1 MLLRMQCLPKCRVLK
16 SPKKDRGGGYMKI
29 RILGC
34 YGGQLLGF
42 HLTSFL
48 VNDTILLDAGSP
60 TEILTLEEQSKIQH
74 IFLSHTH
81 LDHIKD
87 IAFLAD
93 NRSLKRWSG
102 DADAAPITIHSLQD
116 NLDTL
121 SEHFLNN
128 KVWPDFT
135 KIPTKK
141 DGILKLQSFES
152 ECTVQIGD
160 VHITPIGVNH
170 PVPCTGFLL
179 DQAGVQVLFTSD
191 TGHTDRIW
199 EVANAQPNLRAV
211 IIDCSF
217 PNYCEELAEMSGHL
231 TPKGMAKELKKLNKL
246 GEVAIYLYHMKP
258 ETLTEMATEVEAEN
272 IPHLRMLTQVDEFII
287 EA

>member
-1 MLLRMQCLPKCRVLK
+1 
-16 SPKKDRGGGYMKI
+16 MKI

-60 TEILTLEEQSKIQH
+60 TEALTLEEQNKIEH

-102 DADAAPITIHSLQD
+102 GSGSAITIHSLQD

-121 SEHFLNN
+121 STHFLNN

-135 KIPTKK
+135 AIPTKK
-141 DGILKLQSFES
+141 DGILRMQKFEP
-152 ECTVQIGD
+152 EQTITVDGLK
-160 VHITPIGVNH
+160 ITPIQVNH

-179 DQAGVQVLFTSD
+179 DQDGAQMIFSAD

-199 EVANAQPNLRAV
+199 EIANQQPNLKAL

-217 PNYCEELAEMSGHL
+217 PNSCEELADMSGHL
-231 TPKGMAKELKKLNKL
+231 TPQGMAKELRKLDKL
-246 GEVAIYLYHMKP
+246 GEFPIYLYHMKP
-258 ETLTEMATEVEAEN
+258 ETLTIMASEVQAEN
-272 IPHLRMLTQVDEFII
+272 IPHLRMLTQVDELVIG
-287 EA
+287 A

>member
-1 MLLRMQCLPKCRVLK
+1 
-16 SPKKDRGGGYMKI
+16 MKI

-48 VNDTILLDAGSP
+48 VNETILLDAGSP
-60 TEILTLEEQSKIQH
+60 TEILTLEEQGKIEH

-93 NRSLKRWSG
+93 NRSLKRWSNTP
-102 DADAAPITIHSLQD
+102 DASAIIIHSLQE

-121 SEHFLNN
+121 SKHFLNN
-128 KVWPDFT
+128 IVWPDFT
-135 KIPTKK
+135 KIPSKK
-141 DGILKLQSFES
+141 DGILKMESFVS
-152 ECTVQIGD
+152 EETIEVGKLS
-160 VHITPIGVNH
+160 ITPIGVEH

-179 DQAGVQVLFTSD
+179 DQEGVQVIFTAD
-191 TGHTDRIW
+191 TGHTERIW

-217 PNYCEELAEMSGHL
+217 PNDCEQLANISGHL
-231 TPKGMAKELKKLNKL
+231 TPKGMAAEVRKLDRL
-246 GEVAIYLYHMKP
+246 GEIPVYLYHMKP
-258 ETLTEMATEVEAEN
+258 EVLTEMAAEVEAEN
-272 IPHLRMLTQVDEFII
+272 IPHLRMLTQVDELII

>member
-1 MLLRMQCLPKCRVLK
+1 
-16 SPKKDRGGGYMKI
+16 MKI
-29 RILGC
+29 RVLGC

-60 TEILTLEEQSKIQH
+60 TGVLTLEEQGEIEH

-93 NRSLKRWSG
+93 NRSLKRLSNDKNTG
-102 DADAAPITIHSLQD
+102 VITIHSLQA

-121 SEHFLNN
+121 SKHFLNN
-128 KVWPDFT
+128 IVWPDFT

-141 DGILKLQSFES
+141 DGILRMESFEP
-152 ECTVQIGD
+152 EETLTVGELE
-160 VHITPIGVNH
+160 ITPIKVEH

-179 DQAGVQVLFTSD
+179 SQNGAQMIFTAD

-199 EVANAQPNLRAV
+199 EVANQQPNLKAV
-211 IIDCSF
+211 IVDCSF
-217 PNYCEELAEMSGHL
+217 PNSREHLANISGHL
-231 TPKGMAKELKKLNKL
+231 TPKGMAEELRKLDKL
-246 GEVAIYLYHMKP
+246 GEIPIYLYHMKP
-258 ETLTEMATEVEAEN
+258 EVLTEMAAEVEAEN
-272 IPHLRMLTQVDEFII
+272 IPHLRMLTQVDELVI
-287 EA
+287 

>member
-1 MLLRMQCLPKCRVLK
+1 
-16 SPKKDRGGGYMKI
+16 MKI

-48 VNDTILLDAGSP
+48 VNETVLIDAGSP
-60 TEILTLEEQSKIQH
+60 TGILTLEEQSKIGH
-74 IFLSHTH
+74 VFLSHTH

-102 DADAAPITIHSLQD
+102 VPDASSIIIHSLQE

-121 SEHFLNN
+121 SKHFLNN
-128 KVWPDFT
+128 IVWPDFT

-141 DGILKLQSFES
+141 DGILKMESFVAE
-152 ECTVQIGD
+152 EVVEVEGLK
-160 VHITPIGVNH
+160 ITPIKVEH
-170 PVPCTGFLL
+170 PVPCTGFLI
-179 DQAGVQVLFTSD
+179 DQDGAQIIFTAD

-199 EVANAQPNLRAV
+199 EVANQQPNLRAL

-217 PNYCEELAEMSGHL
+217 PNSCEELANISGHL
-231 TPKGMAKELKKLNKL
+231 TPKGMAKELRKLKCL
-246 GEVAIYLYHMKP
+246 GEIPIYLYHMKP
-258 ETLTEMATEVEAEN
+258 EVLTVLAVEVEAEG
-272 IPHLRMLTQVDEFII
+272 IPHLRMLTQVDELII